1 MPAFICWFRK
11 VPAAD
16 NVGTLETFPVYYAG
30 EMGGPKRR
38 GGKKN
43 FVATFTF
50 SKCLRVGE
58 KCEGEASW
66 HWGRVATIVR
76 EQYQTASGA
85 SGTGQA
91 QSGWRRRWAVFIH
104 RPIFNPFSAPTV
116 SVIAFLFFSSTCS
129 QCGGRNF

>member
-30 EMGGPKRR
+30 ERGGPKRR

-91 QSGWRRRWAVFIH
+91 HNLVGEGGG
-104 RPIFNPFSAPTV
+104 
-116 SVIAFLFFSSTCS
+116 LCS
-129 QCGGRNF
+129 FTGPYLTLSQLLLSQ